1 MVPDVERPIDECP
14 ACGRGDFS
22 GEYGIGIH
30 LIRYCEEA
38 SENDR
43 EFGHE
48 LISGENHPMT
58 GYEMPE
64 EAKEA
69 IGEASRGRELSEETK
84 NRISQT
90 LQGHEV
96 SAETRE
102 KISESLQGSNNPW
115 YGVTGEDHPLHGY
128 EWSDEQRRQ
137 LSESLSGEN
146 APWYGVTGEDHP
158 WHGVTGEDHPMYG
171 YEWSEEQL
179 ERLSE
184 AHKGQ
189 LSAGTEQ
196 IHVEETGNTVRS
208 GWEAEVD
215 TMLHQSGI
223 DYEYESETFD
233 LGERT
238 YTPDFVC
245 RSFIIIEAKGYVN
258 DGDEEKARKLMQQ
271 YDDRPYVVVGSE
283 LPADRHLQ
291 WEDREMLPEV
301 VRELTDGHWT
311 DKSQE

>member
-1 MVPDVERPIDECP
+1 MVHDVERPIDECP

-22 GEYGIGIH
+22 GEYGIGIR
-30 LIRYCEEA
+30 LIRYCNEA
-38 SENDR
+38 TDEDR
-43 EFGHE
+43 NLGHE

-58 GYEMPE
+58 GYKMPE

-69 IGEASRGRELSEETK
+69 IGEASRGRELSKETK
-84 NRISQT
+84 EQISRT

-102 KISESLQGSNNPW
+102 KISESLQGSDNPW
-115 YGVTGEDHPLHGY
+115 YGVTGEDHPLHGC
-128 EWSDEQRRQ
+128 EWSEEQRQQ

-184 AHKGQ
+184 AHRGQ
-189 LSAGTEQ
+189 LSAGTKQ
-196 IHVEETGNTVRS
+196 IHVDETGHVVRS

-215 TMLHQSGI
+215 AILHQSGVE
-223 DYEYESETFD
+223 YEYEGETFD

-238 YTPDFVC
+238 YTPDFIC
-245 RSFIIIEAKGYVN
+245 RSTVVVEVKGYIN
-258 DGDEEKARKLMQQ
+258 DGDEEKARMLMQQ
-271 YDDRPYVVVGSE
+271 NNERVYMVVGSE
-283 LPADRHLQ
+283 LPAHRHLC
-291 WEDREMLPEV
+291 WEEREKLPEV
-301 VRELTDGHWT
+301 VETLASDSG
-311 DKSQE
+311 